1 MSDDELLRERITQQL
16 ARRGLLAADGKTTVF
31 GKPAVRLVS
40 NGAAGSG
47 SVTRLG
53 DDEGRSGDGPQRL
66 DDATPPQR
74 RLVGFA
80 YATPWT
86 GSNSCAQWVEQVFS
100 RMGFGVVCGDAY
112 QLCRNYCSR
121 TNPSQLEV
129 GMIVGVEHHPFGANG
144 LTYGHVGIYVGD
156 CQVRDCSDAGLR
168 TSPLDAWLSVY
179 GAMDDPRW
187 GWLGGIA
194 LDQAQRTW

>member
-1 MSDDELLRERITQQL
+1 MPYEPGEELLRERIAQQL

-40 NGAAGSG
+40 KGAAGSG
-47 SVTRLG
+47 VA
-53 DDEGRSGDGPQRL
+53 GPQRL

-74 RLVGFA
+74 RLVSFA
-80 YATPWT
+80 YATSWT
-86 GSNSCAQWVEQVFS
+86 GANSCAQWVEQVFS

-121 TNPSQLEV
+121 TNPSQLKV

-156 CQVRDCSDAGLR
+156 CQVRDCSDTGLR